1 MNCKHEWI
9 RTSSMAPG
17 EARCIQCCQWAVT
30 NARVSKPLKD
40 EQIAY
45 LIQLCTHPI
54 RLRHDPKNDIS
65 YADKEQI
72 DLHRLVREV
81 EKLHGV
87 GNEE

>member
-45 LIQLCTHPI
+45 LVQLCTLPKKLEHSW
-54 RLRHDPKNDIS
+54 KNDLS
-65 YADKEQI
+65 SFDTEV
-72 DLHRLVREV
+72 DLPRLVREV

-87 GNEE
+87 GNEK